1 MYGGLLALGLLAVA
15 LALLAGCGTGSGNG
29 GANSGVSCVSSDV
42 PICIKSV
49 QVSGTT
55 ETVLARQDGRT
66 LYTYKPDTSTNVVC
80 TSLCSA
86 GWPALTISSDPPSSI
101 GGLSGLVS
109 TLSGGNGKQVCYNG
123 HPLYAYAGDFGTGDA
138 NGEGQEN
145 GNWHVATPDTPL
157 QGAPSTSP
165 SSPTATP
172 GSNYGY

>member
-1 MYGGLLALGLLAVA
+1 M
-15 LALLAGCGTGSGNG
+15 LALLLAIVAGCGTSGGSG
-29 GANSGVSCVSSDV
+29 GAGNGVSCASSDA
-42 PICIKSV
+42 PICTKSV

-55 ETVLARQDGRT
+55 EPVLARQDGRT
-66 LYTYKPDTSTNVVC
+66 LYAYKPDTSTNVAC
-80 TSLCSA
+80 TGLCSA
-86 GWPALTISSDPPSSI
+86 GWPALTVNSDPATSI
-101 GGLSGLVS
+101 SGLSGTVS

-145 GNWHVATPDTPL
+145 GNWHVATPDIQQL
-157 QGAPSTSP
+157 GAPSTAP